1 MPESLTRIS
10 DMIHIHT
17 TWYKTV
23 KHEGALKLPR
33 AGLASLKVPGKRGV
47 TQTGRAVLFFKP
59 PSV

>member
-1 MPESLTRIS
+1 
-10 DMIHIHT
+10 MIHIHT